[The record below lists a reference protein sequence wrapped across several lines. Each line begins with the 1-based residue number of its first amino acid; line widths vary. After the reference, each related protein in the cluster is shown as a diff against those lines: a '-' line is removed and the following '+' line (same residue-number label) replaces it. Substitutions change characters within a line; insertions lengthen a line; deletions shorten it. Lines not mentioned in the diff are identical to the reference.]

1 MRRIELANRV
11 STHTTRQLSE
21 LMPRAEVDVQSALKS
36 VHPILQAIQARGT
49 TAVIDTVEHFDRVK
63 LETTRVPTS
72 DIKEAVQHLDADLRR
87 AYQTSIDRARIAHEA
102 QTVPNKRTDV
112 APGGVVSER
121 YVPVRRVGLYAPGG
135 LAPLASSVIMNAVPA
150 QVAGVDSIALASP
163 AQKAN
168 GGLPDSGVLAV
179 AGLLGIDE
187 VYAVGGPA
195 AIGMFAY
202 GTDECEP
209 VDVVSGPG
217 NVYVA
222 AAKRAVRGL
231 VGIDAE
237 AGTTEIAIVA
247 DRTADPAHVAVDL
260 ISQAEHDPSA
270 AAVLITD
277 SPSLASAVDEELAE
291 RVPDTRHSE
300 RIHTALT
307 GPQSAAVLVADMEE
321 AITVADAYAAEHLE
335 IHTVDPHQVADDIH
349 NAGAIFIGP
358 YSPVSLG
365 DYCAGSNHV
374 LPTGGC
380 ARHTGGLSVHTFQRA
395 IHVVDYTAE
404 ALRDVA
410 SDVITFANSED
421 LPAHGQAIAERFQ
434 K

>member
-1 MRRIELANRV
+1 
-11 STHTTRQLSE
+11 
-21 LMPRAEVDVQSALKS
+21 MPRAEVDVTSALQA
-36 VHPILQAIQARGT
+36 VHPILEDIRTRGT
-49 TAVIDTVEHFDRVK
+49 EAVVDVVEKFDRVR
-63 LETTRVPTS
+63 LQALRVEGAE
-72 DIKEAVQHLDADLRR
+72 IKKAVQNLDPAVRE
-87 AYQTSIDRARIAHEA
+87 AYQTSINRVRAFHEA
-102 QTVPNKRTDV
+102 QVVHNKHVEV
-112 APGGVVSER
+112 APGANVHER
-121 YVPVRRVGLYAPGG
+121 YVPVRRVGVYAPGG

-150 QVAGVDSIALASP
+150 QLAGVDSIALASP
-163 AQKAN
+163 AQESN
-168 GGLPDSGVLAV
+168 GGLPDSGILAV
-179 AGLLGIDE
+179 AGMLGLDE

-195 AIGMFAY
+195 AVGMFAY

-231 VGIDAE
+231 VSTDAE
-237 AGTTEIAIVA
+237 AGPTEIAIVA

-260 ISQAEHDPSA
+260 MSQAEHDPSA

-277 SPSLASAVDEELAE
+277 SPSLAKAVDIELEE
-291 RVPDTRHSE
+291 RVPDARHNE

-307 GPQSAAVLVADMEE
+307 SPQSAAVLVADMDE
-321 AITVADAYAAEHLE
+321 AVAVANAYAAEHLE
-335 IHTVDPHQVADDIH
+335 IQAVDSHELADDIT

-380 ARHTGGLSVHTFQRA
+380 ARHTGGLSVYTFLRTQ
-395 IHVVDYTAE
+395 HVVDYSSE
-404 ALRDVA
+404 ALREVMTE
-410 SDVITFANSED
+410 VVTFAESED
-421 LPAHGQAIAERFQ
+421 LPAHGQAVAARFQ